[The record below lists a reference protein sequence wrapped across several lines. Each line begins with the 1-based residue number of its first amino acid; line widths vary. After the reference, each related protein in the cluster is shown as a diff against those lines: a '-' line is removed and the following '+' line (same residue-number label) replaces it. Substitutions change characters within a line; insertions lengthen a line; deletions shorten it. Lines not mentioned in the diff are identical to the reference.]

1 VRRLALHCFLAL
13 ALVLA
18 QLGIQAH
25 ALSHV
30 GEGVHGHDG
39 PVQQSDHDPA
49 SCLAFGAAAGG
60 AVASFALPLG
70 AEAPRAVAAALGFA
84 DPLLP
89 SAALTRFASRAPPF
103 RS

>member
-1 VRRLALHCFLAL
+1 MRRLALHWLLAV

-25 ALSHV
+25 ALSHA
-30 GEGVHGHDG
+30 GAGLHGHDG

-49 SCLAFGAAAGG
+49 SCIAFGAAAGG
-60 AVASFALPLG
+60 AVPSSALPLG
-70 AEAPRAVAAALGFA
+70 AEAPHAVPALGFA

-89 SAALTRFASRAPPF
+89 SIALSRFASRAPPVQ
-103 RS
+103 S

>member
-1 VRRLALHCFLAL
+1 MRRLALHWLLAL

-18 QLGIQAH
+18 HVGVQVH
-25 ALSHV
+25 ALSHA
-30 GEGVHGHDG
+30 GAALHGHDG

-60 AVASFALPLG
+60 AVASSALPLG
-70 AEAPRAVAAALGFA
+70 TEPPRAAPAVGSA

-89 SAALTRFASRAPPF
+89 STALTRFASRAPPV

>member
-1 VRRLALHCFLAL
+1 VRRLVLHCFLAL

-30 GEGVHGHDG
+30 GDGVHGHDG
-39 PVQQSDHDPA
+39 PVKQSDHDPA

-60 AVASFALPLG
+60 AVASSALPLG
-70 AEAPRAVAAALGFA
+70 TEAPHAVPALGSA

-89 SAALTRFASRAPPF
+89 SIALSRFASRAPPV